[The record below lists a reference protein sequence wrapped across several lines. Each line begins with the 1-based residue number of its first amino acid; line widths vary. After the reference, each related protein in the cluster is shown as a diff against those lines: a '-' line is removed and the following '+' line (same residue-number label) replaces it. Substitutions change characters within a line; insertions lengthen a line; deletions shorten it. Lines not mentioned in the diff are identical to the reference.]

1 MRIGGEARSVCS
13 KASGSREPHRIN
25 DVAEEAVT
33 WSSDG
38 MEFWPV
44 SIRSN
49 RSRTGGKP
57 VRNRPRDQS
66 AAASLFQ
73 PILSDRV

>member
-1 MRIGGEARSVCS
+1 
-13 KASGSREPHRIN
+13 
-25 DVAEEAVT
+25 
-33 WSSDG
+33 

-44 SIRSN
+44 PIRLN

-66 AAASLFQ
+66 AAAPLFR
-73 PILSDRV
+73 PILSDRVWQVTVEHNTQFCIRALHLQ